1 MQAGLPFRDT
11 PDQLLVLLIHVLTTR
26 HQGRTHGINASHLAA
41 QTGISE
47 RSLRKLISD
56 AREQGVAVVGTPE
69 TGYYVA
75 ETAEELEECC
85 HFLRSRALHS
95 LMLEARMRKITLPTL
110 LGQLN
115 LNSHF

>member
-1 MQAGLPFRDT
+1 MQTGLPFRET
-11 PDQLLVLLIHVLTTR
+11 SDQLLVLLIHVLTTK
-26 HQGRTHGINASHLAA
+26 HKGRKRGVKASILAV
-41 QTGISE
+41 QTGLGE
-47 RSLRKLISD
+47 RTLRKLISD

-85 HFLRSRALHS
+85 HFLRSRAVHS
-95 LMLEARMRKITLPTL
+95 LMLEARLRKISLPSL

-115 LNSHF
+115 LSS

>member
-1 MQAGLPFRDT
+1 MQTGLPFRDT
-11 PDQLLVLLIHVLTTR
+11 QDQLLALLINVMTTQ
-26 HQGRTHGINASHLAA
+26 HKGRKRGVRAAHLAA

-56 AREQGVAVVGTPE
+56 AREQGVAIVGTPD

-75 ETAEELEECC
+75 ETVAEFEECC
-85 HFLRSRALHS
+85 QFLRSRALHS
-95 LMLEARMRKITLPTL
+95 LKLEARMRKITLPAL

-115 LNSHF
+115 LNT

>member
-1 MQAGLPFRDT
+1 MQTGLPLRDT
-11 PDQLLVLLIHVLTTR
+11 PDQLLKLLIHGLTTR
-26 HQGRTHGINASHLAA
+26 HQGRMHGINASSLAA
-41 QTGISE
+41 QIGVTE

-56 AREQGVAVVGTPE
+56 AREQGVAVVGAPE

-75 ETAEELEECC
+75 ETAAELEECC

-95 LMLEARMRKITLPTL
+95 LMLEARMRKITLPVL

-115 LNSHF
+115 LNT